1 MNFEEIKHKIRPIF
15 EKDKDVLFGYIF
27 GSQVTEKTDFESDVD
42 IAVFFD
48 EKRVKDIFKK
58 HLFLI
63 EKIQGILRKQIEVVV
78 LNEIKSIFF
87 KFVIVKEGKV
97 IFERN
102 HLKRVEF
109 ELNTLQEYFDFK
121 PFIEKYDEAF
131 IKQYS

>member
-1 MNFEEIKHKIRPIF
+1 MVI
-15 EKDKDVLFGYIF
+15 
-27 GSQVTEKTDFESDVD
+27 
-42 IAVFFD
+42 
-48 EKRVKDIFKK
+48 
-58 HLFLI
+58 
-63 EKIQGILRKQIEVVV
+63 
-78 LNEIKSIFF
+78 LNEIKSIFL

-109 ELNTLQEYFDFK
+109 ELKTLQEYFDFK